1 MKQFLYFSATWCGPC
16 KQYKSTLLQLGP
28 DINIKHYD
36 VNQYPQETER
46 YAIKNVPTMI
56 LEVNGQEKVRLV
68 GVKSASEL
76 TEIYNKY

>member
-28 DINIKHYD
+28 EINIKHYD

-56 LEVNGQEKVRLV
+56 L
-68 GVKSASEL
+68 
-76 TEIYNKY
+76 